1 MKTKTQ
7 VSLLFLV
14 AAIYDGVLGGAFLI
28 APQALFEW
36 FKVTPPNH
44 YGYVHFPA
52 ALLIVFALMFL
63 SIALK
68 PISNR
73 RLIPYGIGLK
83 ISYCAV
89 VFGHWFGGAIPSIW
103 KPFAICDVAFIILFF
118 LASVYLAG
126 AEHQSKRE
134 TAAAG

>member
-1 MKTKTQ
+1 MKTKTR
-7 VSLLFLV
+7 VSLLFIV

-36 FKVTPPNH
+36 LKVTPPNH

-89 VFGHWFGGAIPSIW
+89 VFAHWFGGGIPSIW

-118 LASVYLAG
+118 LAHVYLAG
-126 AEHQSKRE
+126 AEHQSISE
-134 TAAAG
+134 SAASS

>member
-1 MKTKTQ
+1 MKKKTL
-7 VSLLFLV
+7 VSLLFLA

-52 ALLIVFALMFL
+52 ALLIVFAMMFL
-63 SIALK
+63 DIALK
-68 PISNR
+68 PVSNR
-73 RLIPYGIGLK
+73 RLIPYGTGLK
-83 ISYCAV
+83 VSYCAV
-89 VFGHWFGGAIPSIW
+89 VFGHWFGGAIPDIW
-103 KPFAICDVAFIILFF
+103 KPFAICDIVFIVLFV

-126 AEHQSKRE
+126 AEHQNTSDS
-134 TAAAG
+134 TAAP

>member
-7 VSLLFLV
+7 VSLFFLV

-28 APQALFEW
+28 APKTLFEW

-63 SIALK
+63 NIALK

-83 ISYCAV
+83 VSYCAV
-89 VFGHWFGGAIPSIW
+89 VFWHWFGGGIPNIW

-118 LASVYLAG
+118 LAYVYLAG
-126 AEHQSKRE
+126 AEHQSRGE
-134 TAAAG
+134 PAAAG

>member
-14 AAIYDGVLGGAFLI
+14 AAIYDGILGGAFLI
-28 APQALFEW
+28 APRALFEW
-36 FKVTPPNH
+36 LDVTPPNH

-63 SIALK
+63 AIALK

-83 ISYCAV
+83 VSYCGV
-89 VFGHWFGGAIPSIW
+89 VFAHWFGGAIPNVW
-103 KPFAICDVAFIILFF
+103 KPFAVCDVAFIILFF
-118 LASVYLAG
+118 LAHVYLAG
-126 AEHQSKRE
+126 AESQAKRQPAVA
-134 TAAAG
+134 T

>member
-1 MKTKTQ
+1 MKTKTR
-7 VSLLFLV
+7 VSLLFIV

-36 FKVTPPNH
+36 LKVTPPNH

-63 SIALK
+63 AIALK

-73 RLIPYGIGLK
+73 HLIPYGIGLK
-83 ISYCAV
+83 VSYCGV
-89 VFGHWFGGAIPSIW
+89 VFWHWFGGAIPNIW
-103 KPFAICDVAFIILFF
+103 KPFAICDVAFIVLFI
-118 LASVYLAG
+118 LASIYLAD
-126 AEHQSKRE
+126 AERQSRRE
-134 TAAAG
+134 TPAAS

>member
-7 VSLLFLV
+7 ESLLFLV
-14 AAIYDGVLGGAFLI
+14 AAVYDGVLGGAFLI

-36 FKVTPPNH
+36 LKVTPPNH

-63 SIALK
+63 NIALK

-83 ISYCAV
+83 VSYCAV
-89 VFGHWFGGAIPSIW
+89 VFWHWFGGGIPNIW

-118 LASVYLAG
+118 LAHVYLAG
-126 AEHQSKRE
+126 AERQIERQAA
-134 TAAAG
+134 TAT

>member
-1 MKTKTQ
+1 MKMKSQ

-14 AAIYDGVLGGAFLI
+14 AGIYDGILGGAFLI
-28 APQALFEW
+28 APQALFKW
-36 FKVTPPNH
+36 LNVTEPNH

-52 ALLIVFALMFL
+52 ALLIVFAVMFL

-83 ISYCAV
+83 LSYCGV
-89 VFGHWFGGAIPSIW
+89 VFWHWFGGGIPNIW
-103 KPFAICDVAFIILFF
+103 KPFALCDVAFMVLFF
-118 LASVYLAG
+118 LAHVYLAG
-126 AEHQSKRE
+126 AEHQSISE
-134 TAAAG
+134 SAASS

>member
-1 MKTKTQ
+1 MKMKSQ

-14 AAIYDGVLGGAFLI
+14 AAIYDGILGGAFLI
-28 APQALFEW
+28 APQALFKW
-36 FKVTPPNH
+36 LNVTEPNH

-52 ALLIVFALMFL
+52 ALLIVFAVMFL

-83 ISYCAV
+83 LSYCGV
-89 VFGHWFGGAIPSIW
+89 VFWHWFGGGIPNIW
-103 KPFAICDVAFIILFF
+103 KPFALCDVAFMVLFF
-118 LASVYLAG
+118 LAHVYLAG
-126 AEHQSKRE
+126 AEHQSISE
-134 TAAAG
+134 SAASS